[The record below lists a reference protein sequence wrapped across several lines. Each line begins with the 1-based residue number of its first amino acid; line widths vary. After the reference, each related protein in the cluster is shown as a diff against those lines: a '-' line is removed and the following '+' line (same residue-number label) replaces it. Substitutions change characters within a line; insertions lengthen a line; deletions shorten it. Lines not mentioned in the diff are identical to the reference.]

1 MSKIDIDLAAMWSVI
16 EEVIS
21 SGGEFRLFPRGTSMM
36 PLIRE
41 GKDSVALVLPK
52 DIKKGDIVLYKR
64 SNGQFVL
71 HRVVKIK
78 NGEYLMCGDN
88 QYTVEH
94 GIKKD
99 DILAVVGRIFRD
111 ESEIPKDS
119 PGYARYISSL
129 PSRRLKKRIR
139 AKLSAVKR
147 RIIKKKSEEQ

>member
-1 MSKIDIDLAAMWSVI
+1 MSKLDIDLAKMWSVI
-16 EEVIS
+16 DEVIS
-21 SGGEFRLFPRGTSMM
+21 SGGEFRLFPRGTSML

-41 GKDSVALVLPK
+41 GKDSVALISPK
-52 DIKKGDIVLYKR
+52 DIKKGDIVLYRR

-78 NGEYLMCGDN
+78 NGEYIMCGDN

-99 DILAVVGRIFRD
+99 DILALVGRIFRD
-111 ESEIPKDS
+111 ESEISEDNS
-119 PGYARYISSL
+119 QYVRYISSL

-139 AKLSAVKR
+139 AKLSAIKR
-147 RIIKKKSEEQ
+147 KIIKKKSEEQ